1 MEVNKKIVNS
11 ILYLWIIIMYIYTA
25 AGWRRPG
32 PADDFLLQQVRDQV
46 QADAQLLQP
55 VGGPRIVGL
64 FGAQQTPE

>member
-32 PADDFLLQQVRDQV
+32 PADDFFASAGARSGSGGCAVASASGRPTDRRPLRRA
-46 QADAQLLQP
+46 ADA
-55 VGGPRIVGL
+55 
-64 FGAQQTPE
+64 